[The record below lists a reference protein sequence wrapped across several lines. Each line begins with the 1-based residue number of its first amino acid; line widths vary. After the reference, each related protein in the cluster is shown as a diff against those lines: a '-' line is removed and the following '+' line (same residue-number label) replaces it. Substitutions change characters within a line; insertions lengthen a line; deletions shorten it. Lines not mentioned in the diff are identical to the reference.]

1 MTTTAIKNK
10 ILSMEAELKLLKSAV
25 FSRPID
31 YEADDRTW
39 KMIKPILKRS
49 RAETYRK
56 LYA

>member
-31 YEADDRTW
+31 YGADEKIW
-39 KMIKPILKRS
+39 KIIKPILKRS